1 MRALQILIPFALC
14 LVVLAGCA
22 NLPAV
27 IEALSQDP
35 ATVCASLNTVYGT
48 LKVAR
53 TNITNGDVACSGDGL
68 TVKSA
73 PANVPLNVTIAPT
86 KAP

>member
-1 MRALQILIPFALC
+1 MRAIRILIPLGLC
-14 LVVLAGCA
+14 TVVLAGCA
-22 NLPAV
+22 NLPNV
-27 IEALSQDP
+27 VKALSQDP
-35 ATVCASLNTVYGT
+35 ATVCASLQTVYGT

-73 PANVPLNVTIAPT
+73 PANVPLNVTIAPA